1 MKPCIGI
8 VMAVFLFGALI
19 LTAQSTATSS
29 SAQSDD
35 EIAALVMTSCSK
47 CHDTKRVCKNIGK
60 KNREEWD
67 TTVTRMIE
75 KGAPLPLEKKDEA
88 LDYLTALSPGSKP
101 ICE

>member
-8 VMAVFLFGALI
+8 FMAIFLFGALS
-19 LTAQSTATSS
+19 LTTPRAESS
-29 SAQSDD
+29 SAQLND

-47 CHDTKRVCKNIGK
+47 CHDTKRICKNIGE

-67 TTVTRMIE
+67 KTVTRMIE
-75 KGAPLPLEKKDEA
+75 KGALLPLEKKDQAIEYFLSA
-88 LDYLTALSPGSKP
+88 SPGSKP

>member
-8 VMAVFLFGALI
+8 VLVVFLSGALI
-19 LTAQSTATSS
+19 LTAQSTASS

-35 EIAALVMTSCSK
+35 EIAPLVMTSCSK
-47 CHDTKRVCKNIGK
+47 CHDTKRICKNIGK

-75 KGAPLPLEKKDEA
+75 KGALLPLERKDQA